1 MAQKET
7 GTGTNQNEPR
17 VVHQTE
23 IVKLQDYAYEKSGE
37 VKGDPDVYALYLQ
50 RIMNGDLVEDETR
63 GLSEEEKNEK
73 RDKVKNLEK
82 ELDEI
87 RKKNVKTEQEIEV
100 KEKKIDTHRE
110 ELLKIRE
117 ERDENPDK
125 AKREAF
131 SPLKFG
137 INLFILLMLTVYLF
151 FFYVSAAYK
160 ALYTDFEQIATG
172 MAQGIGTRSIM
183 PSPYELSEALRFN
196 YLLLLVPF
204 VFYGFGW
211 AFHIILDMKN
221 KLKILY
227 LAILLIFTFTVDF
240 LLALIIHN
248 NTEQAKML
256 MGLDTVHWTAS
267 TTFYII
273 LFLGFLVYIIWSI
286 LLDSMLREWSKR
298 QIVDNVKKIIKHLRQ
313 DIKNLQ
319 GKLEPEEEIIKEMD
333 MHREDLNTVMYG
345 NLKRYLDQFTTGW
358 ISYLSPES
366 MKDIKGKCLSVKK
379 DIESRHQIKPGL
391 VKVISKRG

>member
-1 MAQKET
+1 MATKENNPSS
-7 GTGTNQNEPR
+7 GKQEPR
-17 VVHQTE
+17 VMHQTD
-23 IVKLQDYAYEKSGE
+23 IVKLQDFAYEKSGE

-50 RIMNGDLVEDETR
+50 RILNGDLVEEETKV
-63 GLSEEEKNEK
+63 LSEEEKNDKKE
-73 RDKVKNLEK
+73 KVKQLEK
-82 ELDEI
+82 DLDEV
-87 RKKNVKTEQEIEV
+87 RKKNEKFEQEIET
-100 KEKKIDTHRE
+100 KEKKIDAHRE

-117 ERDENPDK
+117 ERDENPEK
-125 AKREAF
+125 AKKEAF

-137 INLFILLMLTVYLF
+137 INLFILLMLTIYLF

-172 MAQGIGTRSIM
+172 MAEGLGTRSIM

-221 KLKILY
+221 KFKIVY
-227 LAILLIFTFTVDF
+227 LVILLALTFTVDF
-240 LLALIIHN
+240 LLALIIHD

-298 QIVDNVKKIIKHLRQ
+298 QIVDNVKKIIKHMRQ
-313 DIKNLQ
+313 DIKALHN
-319 GKLEPEEEIIKEMD
+319 KIAPEDDLKHEID
-333 MHREDLNTVMYG
+333 NHREDLSTVNYG
-345 NLKRYLDQFTTGW
+345 SLKRYLDQFSTGW
-358 ISYLSPES
+358 ISYLSPDN
-366 MKDIKGKCLSVKK
+366 MKDIKTKCLSIKK
-379 DIESRHQIKPGL
+379 DFESKHQIKPGT